1 MQNMNYECKKKNRF
15 SPYIPIRGGFSL
27 FYVHVRYTLMHSY
40 LIKYK
45 SASESHPKK
54 LILHESKKHMN
65 MKGVKGAETKTL
77 LREAAFKLF
86 LTYDYNTVSLKQI
99 EQKVNVSRGCLSYH
113 YPNKQEMFID
123 VIDFYVLHKQDTK
136 YKNENSQYMSL
147 MQFLKFYIDKVSMNK
162 HELSIFLE
170 DSTQTN
176 ITRAYLNL
184 ISQAERYYP
193 DFSKIAYEIKT
204 RELLFWKMTI
214 KKAQENGEIKANLD
228 SLCLAKQFR
237 YLFLGESYDDA
248 LENGLNIQNLE
259 EQFMFLYSIIKK

>member
-1 MQNMNYECKKKNRF
+1 MHNTNCESKKKNRF
-15 SPYIPIRGGFSL
+15 LSYTPIKGGSALCFMQIS
-27 FYVHVRYTLMHSY
+27 YTLMHSY
-40 LIKYK
+40 LIKCK
-45 SASESHPKK
+45 SASESHSKK
-54 LILHESKKHMN
+54 LILHESIKHVN
-65 MKGVKGAETKTL
+65 MKGPKGTETKTL

-136 YKNENSQYMSL
+136 YKNESSQYMPL
-147 MQFLKFYIDKVSMNK
+147 LQFLKFYIDKVSMNK

-176 ITRAYLNL
+176 ITRAYLGL

-193 DFSKIAYEIKT
+193 DFSTIAYEIKT

-214 KKAQENGEIKANLD
+214 KKAQENGEIKADLD
-228 SLCLAKQFR
+228 SLLLAKQFR